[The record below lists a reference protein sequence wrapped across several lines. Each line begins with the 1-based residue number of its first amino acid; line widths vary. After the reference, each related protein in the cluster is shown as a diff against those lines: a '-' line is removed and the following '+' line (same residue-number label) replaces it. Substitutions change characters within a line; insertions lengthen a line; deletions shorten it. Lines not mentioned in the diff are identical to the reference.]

1 MEINNQEYWKNYW
14 KQEKNEKIIPDYIVD
29 NWLEAHRKE
38 LDKIENREALDLG
51 CGLGQDT
58 KYLMEQ
64 GFKVISTDIAKEA
77 LEQLKK
83 KIPNSQI
90 MQVDMA
96 EVLPFETE
104 RFGLINANLSM
115 HYFSWKITEQIFSE
129 IKRILKPKGI
139 LILLLFLILI
149 FLSVIRN

>member
-96 EVLPFETE
+96 RSIAF
-104 RFGLINANLSM
+104 
-115 HYFSWKITEQIFSE
+115 
-129 IKRILKPKGI
+129 
-139 LILLLFLILI
+139 
-149 FLSVIRN
+149 